1 MSMRR
6 RPPKAPPRSSRPS
19 DGYDYSDRGY
29 SDRDRGSSDRPER
42 SSAGFS
48 SVFNYATMAVLAAAL
63 IVGIGVGMFFGST
76 SSTSNMGSVAT
87 RYDIDRSAP
96 DPELCVQYGASAI
109 AVDMRAFLTLNPFN
123 VYVSQPVMQPGC
135 VIRSSNWSI
144 LQSRNVIDSKDVNQC
159 RNRMNTFAYTGSIE
173 ANAQEARIDCVYQ
186 NDAAGNLFLNQI
198 GNSGAP
204 PETNRF

>member
-1 MSMRR
+1 MRR
-6 RPPKAPPRSSRPS
+6 RPKAPPRPQSRPS
-19 DGYDYSDRGY
+19 ENYSNY
-29 SDRDRGSSDRPER
+29 SERPER
-42 SSAGFS
+42 SPERSGIG

-63 IVGIGVGMFFGST
+63 IVGIGLGMFFGST
-76 SSTSNMGSVAT
+76 TTSSDLGSVAT

-109 AVDMRAFLTLNPFN
+109 AVDMRAFMTLNPFN

-144 LQSRNVIDSKDVNQC
+144 LQNRNLVSSQDVNQC

-173 ANAQEARIDCVYQ
+173 NASKEARVDCVYQ
-186 NDAAGNLFLNQI
+186 NDAAGNLFLRQP
-198 GNSGAP
+198 GTGGAP
-204 PETNRF
+204 PETERF